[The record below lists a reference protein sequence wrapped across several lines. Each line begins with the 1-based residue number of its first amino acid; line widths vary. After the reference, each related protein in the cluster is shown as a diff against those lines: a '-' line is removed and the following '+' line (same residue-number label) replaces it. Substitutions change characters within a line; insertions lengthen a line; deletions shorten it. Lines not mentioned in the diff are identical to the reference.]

1 MEWGRGLEG
10 RKERGKRRDY
20 APSFLFNLSSPSLLQ
35 KLKSPVAVAVNAQ
48 LTPFYSPNILQN
60 GAGGGRCSSERAP
73 EANGPLHTIIR
84 MGWGGGSRGGKS
96 FTLSE
101 HSELLRG
108 RVG

>member
-20 APSFLFNLSSPSLLQ
+20 APSFLFNLSSLSLLQ
-35 KLKSPVAVAVNAQ
+35 KLKSPVLWQ
-48 LTPFYSPNILQN
+48 SMPSSPLLIPPTF
-60 GAGGGRCSSERAP
+60 C
-73 EANGPLHTIIR
+73 R
-84 MGWGGGSRGGKS
+84 MGREGGDAAVKGHLRQMGRYTPESGWVGGWGSRGGKS